1 MTVTGLFRER
11 MAAAAVDFLLLNL
24 KQLLVYNADL
34 ISGVKQQV
42 VCLHDEL
49 SLLKAFLKDS
59 TEKHSEYEIVK
70 RLVRQIRDLV
80 YATEDAIDTFVS
92 HAAMQRSGRT
102 FSKVIHGI
110 DYPTNLRN
118 VAEGFQNIRQKVD
131 DIYKKPTFVFGVA
144 QRGEPSNRGLP
155 AKKAPV
161 VEEENVVGFDT
172 EAKTLV
178 DRLNGGKEELVV
190 VSVIGMGGLGKT
202 TLAKKVFTDPAI
214 EFEFYIRAWI
224 YISQEYNRKEV
235 FLGIL
240 GSLDQ
245 LTDEMY
251 RWNDDRLAD
260 ELRGHL
266 QTGRYLIVMDDV
278 WTREAW
284 EDLKMAFPNNNNR
297 SRILLTSRNTGVAIH
312 ANPDRNSPPH
322 HLRFLN
328 EDESWE
334 LLEKKVFRRE
344 RCPSELVDLGKQIA
358 KECGGLPLA
367 IVVIAGHLMKKD
379 KTCDWWEKVAKSVNS
394 YVARDPKQCMDILA
408 LSYKH
413 LPHHLKACFLY
424 FGVFPEDYEIPVW
437 KLIQL
442 WVAEGFIQQVGEV
455 RLEDTAEEQ
464 LQALVDRNLVLV
476 EKRRSNGGIKTCRV
490 HDMLRDLCL
499 REAEEENFLHEIKG
513 ILQVPSLSLSPA
525 LNKCRRLCIHSHAL
539 DHISTKPFGP
549 HVRSFLCFASEQRE
563 LRREHTPFIHDAFK
577 LLRVFDIK
585 SISLP
590 LFPLKIKDLV
600 HLRYVSLSGSFEV
613 LPASISEL
621 WNLQTIII
629 ETSSRNL
636 KVEADI
642 WKMLQLRHLFTSA
655 SSRLRGPPSKA
666 RKGGKVPL
674 VRRNLQTLSTIS
686 PESCTEDILARAPNL
701 RKLGI
706 RGNIATLM
714 EDKGGSSLF
723 DNLTKLDQLVT
734 LKLLNDTFPYPPSR
748 HGLPQSYEFPPNLK
762 KLTLADTLLDWSHMS
777 KLGILPK
784 LEVLKLKDN
793 AFKGEWWKL
802 LDGGFRLLRVLQIG
816 KTDLVCWEASAH
828 HFPRLQRLILKH
840 CESLEAVPS
849 GLGEVSALQSIELYH
864 ATSTAVA
871 SVKQIQQKQGL
882 AINRLKLVIYPPEL

>member
-1 MTVTGLFRER
+1 
-11 MAAAAVDFLLLNL
+11 MATAAVDFLLSNL
-24 KQLLVYNADL
+24 KQLLMHNADL

-42 VCLHDEL
+42 LY
-49 SLLKAFLKDS
+49 AS
-59 TEKHSEYEIVK
+59 TEKGNEFEIVK
-70 RLVRQIRDLV
+70 VLVRQIRDVV
-80 YATEDAIDTFVS
+80 YAAEDAIDTFVV
-92 HAAMQRSGRT
+92 HAAMQRARST
-102 FSKVIHGI
+102 LSKVIHGI
-110 DYPTNLRN
+110 DYPTKLRN
-118 VAEGFQNIRQKVD
+118 VAGDIQNIRQKVD
-131 DIYKKPTFVFGVA
+131 DISKKSMFGFGVTR
-144 QRGEPSNRGLP
+144 QGEPSNRGLP
-155 AKKAPV
+155 EKKAPV

-178 DRLNGGKEELVV
+178 DRLNGGKEELDV

-224 YISQEYNRKEV
+224 YVSQQFDRKEV

-240 GSLDQ
+240 GSLDK

-251 RWNDDRLAD
+251 RWNGEKLAD

-278 WTREAW
+278 WTIEAW
-284 EDLKMAFPNNNNR
+284 DHLKMAFPKNNNR
-297 SRILLTSRNTGVAIH
+297 SRILLTSRNTEVAIH
-312 ANPDRNSPPH
+312 ANPDTNSPPH
-322 HLRFLN
+322 PLRFLN

-344 RCPSELVDLGKQIA
+344 RCPSELVDLGKKIA

-367 IVVIAGHLMKKD
+367 TVVIAGLLMKKD
-379 KTCDWWEKVAKSVNS
+379 KTCDWWEKVAKSVNA
-394 YVARDPKQCMDILA
+394 YVARDPEKCMNILA
-408 LSYKH
+408 LSYNN
-413 LPHHLKACFLY
+413 LPYHLKACFLY

-442 WVAEGFIQQVGEV
+442 WVAEGFIQQQVEEI
-455 RLEDTAEEQ
+455 RLEDIAEEQ
-464 LQALVDRNLVLV
+464 LEDLVDTNLVLV

-513 ILQVPSLSLSPA
+513 IPQVPSSPA
-525 LNKCRRLCIHSHAL
+525 LNKYRRLCIHSRVL
-539 DHISTKPFGP
+539 DHISTKPSGP
-549 HVRSFLCFASEQRE
+549 HVRSFLCFASEERE
-563 LRREHTPFIHDAFK
+563 LRREHMSFIHDAFK
-577 LLRVFDIK
+577 LLRVFNIK

-590 LFPLKIKDLV
+590 IFPSKIKDLV
-600 HLRYVSLSGSFEV
+600 HLRYVSLSGCFEV

-621 WNLQTIII
+621 WNLQTISI

-666 RKGGKVPL
+666 RKGGKDPL
-674 VRRNLQTLSTIS
+674 VRGNLQTLSTIS

-714 EDKGGSSLF
+714 EDKGESSKF

-734 LKLLNDTFPYPPSR
+734 LKLLNDTFPLPPS
-748 HGLPQSYEFPPNLK
+748 GGSLPQLYKFPPNLK
-762 KLTLADTLLDWSHMS
+762 KLTLADTLLDWGHMS
-777 KLGILPK
+777 TLGILPK

-793 AFKGEWWKL
+793 AFKGEWWKP

-840 CESLEAVPS
+840 CESLEVVPS
-849 GLGEVSALQSIELYH
+849 GLGEVSALKEYRAISCHLYCRGLCQ
-864 ATSTAVA
+864 ANSTEA
-871 SVKQIQQKQGL
+871 
-882 AINRLKLVIYPPEL
+882 RPWLKLVIYPPEL

>member
-1 MTVTGLFRER
+1 
-11 MAAAAVDFLLLNL
+11 MAVAAVDFLQLNL

-70 RLVRQIRDLV
+70 RLVRKIKDLV
-80 YATEDAIDTFVS
+80 YAAEDAIDTFVS

-110 DYPTNLRN
+110 DYPTKLRN

-144 QRGEPSNRGLP
+144 QWGKPSNRVLP

-161 VEEENVVGFDT
+161 VEEENVVGFDM

-297 SRILLTSRNTGVAIH
+297 SRILLTSRNIRVAIH

-322 HLRFLN
+322 HLRFL
-328 EDESWE
+328 
-334 LLEKKVFRRE
+334 
-344 RCPSELVDLGKQIA
+344 CPSELVDLGKQIA

-394 YVARDPKQCMDILA
+394 YVAIDPKQCMDILA

-455 RLEDTAEEQ
+455 RLEDIAEEQ

-525 LNKCRRLCIHSHAL
+525 LNKYRRLCIRSHVL

-629 ETSSRNL
+629 ETSSLNL
-636 KVEADI
+636 KVEVDI

-655 SSRLRGPPSKA
+655 SSHLRGPPSKA
-666 RKGGKVPL
+666 WKGGKDPL
-674 VRRNLQTLSTIS
+674 
-686 PESCTEDILARAPNL
+686 DILAGAPNL

-734 LKLLNDTFPYPPSR
+734 LKLLNDTFPLPPSR
-748 HGLPQSYEFPPNLK
+748 RSLPQSYEFPPNLK

-840 CESLEAVPS
+840 CESLEAVLS
-849 GLGEVSALQSIELYH
+849 RLREVSTLQSIELYH

-882 AINRLKLVIYPPEL
+882 AINRLKLVIYPLEL